1 MPPTV
6 LLLPLVLGYVL
17 PMSQIETLYFSVG
30 AAAPWAVEH
39 LEVPQLEE
47 AAAAPAL
54 PSIEVIEAPPEVAA
68 CPADPAHQN

>member
-6 LLLPLVLGYVL
+6 LLLPLVLGYPL
-17 PMSQIETLYFSVG
+17 RMAQIETLYFSTG

-39 LEVPQLEE
+39 LEVPQDE
-47 AAAAPAL
+47 AAAAPVL

-68 CPADPAHQN
+68 CPIDPSHQN